1 MSARDRRRA
10 RGGRPGPGERGTG
23 LRSVAG
29 QVFALEALIA
39 LLVIAAAVF
48 VTFYQA
54 RNDTER
60 DARVRSLAVAEAFA
74 KAPGI
79 DDALTSAD
87 PTAELQD
94 RAEATRRAT
103 GVDFI
108 AVLSPAGLRYTDS
121 EPELIG
127 LKATGDLTRAVVDG
141 ESFTELFRGRPT
153 TPYGPWSPWW
163 TTGAGSSAWSP
174 AASRWRAS
182 RRLWRAGCRCSRAR
196 RGARWSSPW
205 AGPPW

>member
-1 MSARDRRRA
+1 MTARDRA
-10 RGGRPGPGERGTG
+10 REKDPGVRGNG

-48 VTFYQA
+48 ITFYQA
-54 RNDTER
+54 RSDSER
-60 DARVRSLAVAEAFA
+60 DAAVRSLAVAEAFA
-74 KAPGI
+74 KAPGV
-79 DDALTSAD
+79 DAALTSPD

-108 AVLSPAGLRYTDS
+108 AVLDRDGVRYTDS

-127 LKATGDLTRAVVDG
+127 RKATGDLSRAVVDG
-141 ESFTELFRGRPT
+141 DSFTELFRGAPND
-153 TPYGPWSPWW
+153 
-163 TTGAGSSAWSP
+163 AV
-174 AASRWRAS
+174 RAVVPVVDDRGRIVGLVTS
-182 RRLWRAGCRCSRAR
+182 GVEVESITHAVQGRLPLLVGAR
-196 RGARWSSPW
+196 RAPW
-205 AGPPW
+205 